1 MRKMAKNELFIKR
14 VYEIVNE
21 LKIPLIDE
29 RVYDKVTFST
39 KGAIAH
45 IVFKFDEDESVVRGF
60 LGLAEYFH
68 TVIIKNKDFFYIP
81 YDNMLFTLESG

>member
-1 MRKMAKNELFIKR
+1 MLAKKELFIKR

-29 RVYDKVTFST
+29 RVYDKVEFNESRVST
-39 KGAIAH
+39 A
-45 IVFKFDEDESVVRGF
+45 VSFRFEEDESVIRGF

-68 TVIIKNKDFFYIP
+68 TVVIKKKEKFYIP
-81 YDNMLFTLESG
+81 NGDILFKLESS

>member
-1 MRKMAKNELFIKR
+1 MAKKELFIKR

-29 RVYDKVTFST
+29 RVYHKVEFNEARVTTNVSFR
-39 KGAIAH
+39 
-45 IVFKFDEDESVVRGF
+45 FEEDESVIRGF

-68 TVIIKNKDFFYIP
+68 TVVIKKGDQFFIP
-81 YDNMLFTLESG
+81 HASILFQLISS

>member
-1 MRKMAKNELFIKR
+1 MPKRELFIKR

-29 RVYDKVTFST
+29 RVYEKANFST
-39 KGAIAH
+39 GSAIANV
-45 IVFKFDEDESVVRGF
+45 VFKFEEDESVIRGF

-68 TVIIKNKDFFYIP
+68 TVVIKVKDQFFIP
-81 YDNMLFTLESG
+81 HATILFKLLST

>member
-1 MRKMAKNELFIKR
+1 MAKRELFVKR

-29 RVYDKVTFST
+29 RIYSKVAFQENRAMTVVSFCFT
-39 KGAIAH
+39 D
-45 IVFKFDEDESVVRGF
+45 DETVIRGF

-68 TVIIKNKDFFYIP
+68 TVVIKRKEKFYIP
-81 YDNMLFTLESG
+81 VSDMIFKLETK

>member
-1 MRKMAKNELFIKR
+1 MAKNELFIKR

-29 RVYDKVTFST
+29 RVYDKVSFNS
-39 KGAIAH
+39 KASLAQVI
-45 IVFKFDEDESVVRGF
+45 FKFDEDESVIRGF

-68 TVIIKNKDFFYIP
+68 TVIIKSKDSFYIP
-81 YDNMLFTLESG
+81 HDSMLFTLVSS

>member
-1 MRKMAKNELFIKR
+1 MPKRELFIKR

-29 RVYDKVTFST
+29 RVYEKVNFNINAAVA
-39 KGAIAH
+39 KLI
-45 IVFKFDEDESVVRGF
+45 FKFEEDESVIRGF

-68 TVIIKNKDFFYIP
+68 TVVIKKGDQFFIP
-81 YDNMLFTLESG
+81 HASILFQLISS